1 MTPEELASNSR
12 KEENAKIREHAMWDA
27 ERGPSK
33 KATTDQFQCG
43 KCRQRKCTYY
53 VRSPLRI
60 SITVYEG
67 VSESADYFS
76 FCLEAQI
83 WHGAWVLKS
92 TGSAQMILISALLA
106 FAFCAV
112 SRP

>member
-53 VRSPLRI
+53 VRFLPRILVTVRIVSKRASNIYTHAPSILR
-60 SITVYEG
+60 G
-67 VSESADYFS
+67 VNLSA
-76 FCLEAQI
+76 
-83 WHGAWVLKS
+83 
-92 TGSAQMILISALLA
+92 
-106 FAFCAV
+106 
-112 SRP
+112 

>member
-12 KEENAKIREHAMWDA
+12 KEENAKIREHALWDA

-53 VRSPLRI
+53 VRFPSR
-60 SITVYEG
+60 SM
-67 VSESADYFS
+67 
-76 FCLEAQI
+76 QI
-83 WHGAWVLKS
+83 CS
-92 TGSAQMILISALLA
+92 LA
-106 FAFCAV
+106 
-112 SRP
+112 